1 MNNRGQLVSRKY
13 KDKVK
18 ERRRAAWAKEDAAKG
33 PKKKIPKCPR
43 KNDLYQPREH
53 KPLGSSEI
61 RACGGARKHAS
72 KKGGLGSENFRPIQ
86 SYITLD

>member
-1 MNNRGQLVSRKY
+1 MSGKY
-13 KDKVK
+13 KGKVK
-18 ERRRAAWAKEDAAKG
+18 ERRRAAWAKEDASKG

-43 KNDLYQPREH
+43 KNEPCQPREH
-53 KPLGSSEI
+53 KPLGSCEI

-72 KKGGLGSENFRPIQ
+72 KKGGLGDENFRPVQ